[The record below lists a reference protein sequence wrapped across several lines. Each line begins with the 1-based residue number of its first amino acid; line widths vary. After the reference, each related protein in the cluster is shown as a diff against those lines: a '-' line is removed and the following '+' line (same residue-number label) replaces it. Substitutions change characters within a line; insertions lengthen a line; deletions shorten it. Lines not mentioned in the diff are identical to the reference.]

1 MTAKVEFDPEWNLL
15 LDKLKK
21 SIGKKPSMEGI
32 LFLIGMQELGKG
44 KQIFTKEEKQDLVHI
59 GICRILSQSGY
70 YELEGLDQEGW
81 PHFKLI
87 KPLPKFDLLEQEKFL
102 RIHVK
107 EYFQNVL

>member
-107 EYFQNVL
+107 EYFQNML